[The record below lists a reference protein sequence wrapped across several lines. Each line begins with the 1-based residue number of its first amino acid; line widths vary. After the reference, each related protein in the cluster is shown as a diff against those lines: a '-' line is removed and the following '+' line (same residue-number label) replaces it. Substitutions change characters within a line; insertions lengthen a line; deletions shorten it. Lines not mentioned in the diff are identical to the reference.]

1 MEMDLG
7 YMTNGPLPKGKT
19 IIHLSYQVVKEKITW
34 QRKNNGK

>member
-1 MEMDLG
+1 MVTGLG

-19 IIHLSYQVVKEKITW
+19 IIQPSYQVVKEKKTW